1 MPCIVIIFWQK
12 LNGHWESRKR
22 LNVFTARM
30 DDDHFEGVEQR
41 RRGLL
46 HEPRYGT
53 AIVTALAEIDFHR
66 GQGDRAVRLRLEVSG
81 FHALQIAML
90 KTVASVAH
98 QQQEGGR

>member
-90 KTVASVAH
+90 KTVASIAH
-98 QQQEGGR
+98 QQ